1 VKKVKNSFFTA
12 FYLFFLFILYLIS
25 LPFLIILSFKE
36 KYKKSIP
43 ARFFL
48 INNPPFNKK
57 LHHFHSCSLGETRA
71 LKPIIEKF
79 EEINLSVIT
88 NTGYNEG
95 KKYKNTNV
103 RFLPFEIFLPFWLK
117 SCKSLVVM
125 EAELWYMLFYLAKK
139 RCNKT
144 ILLNARISEKSYP
157 KYLKFKWFYKK
168 IFENIDIVL
177 AQSEED
183 KKRLESLGAKNIE
196 VVGNIK
202 TYFKPKIIRE
212 YIKKKP
218 LIVLASTHKNEEE
231 LILSKLDLKNYQVAV
246 VPRHPERFDEVYNVM
261 KKYGKV
267 EKISGKLKVKIEKV
281 NLDEDLILIDK
292 IGELIN
298 LYKMADIVILG
309 GSFVDNVGG
318 HNPIEAAYFNKPI
331 ISGKYYFNQIALYR
345 EVENI
350 TICEIDEINKAI
362 KKAKPT
368 KIKNRIDLDK
378 IVEII
383 GGDNG

>member
-1 VKKVKNSFFTA
+1 VKNILFTA
-12 FYLFFLFILYLIS
+12 FYLLFLVILYLIS
-25 LPFLIILSFKE
+25 IPFLIILSFKK

-48 INNPPFNKK
+48 INNPPFHKK
-57 LHHFHSCSLGETRA
+57 LHHFHSCSLGETKA
-71 LKPIIEKF
+71 LKPVIEKF
-79 EEINLSVIT
+79 EEVNLSVIT
-88 NTGYNEG
+88 DTGYDEA
-95 KKYKNTNV
+95 KKYKNANV

-117 SCKSLVVM
+117 PCKNLVVM
-125 EAELWYMLFYLAKK
+125 EAELWYVLFYLAKR

-144 ILLNARISEKSYP
+144 ILLNARISKKSYP

-168 IFENIDIVL
+168 IFEKIDIVL

-183 KKRLESLGAKNIE
+183 KKRLLSLGAKNIK

-202 TYFKPKIIRE
+202 TYFKPKITRE

-231 LILSKLDLKNYQVAV
+231 LILPKLDLTKFQITV
-246 VPRHPERFDEVYNVM
+246 VPRHPERFEAVYEVM
-261 KKYGKV
+261 KKFGKV
-267 EKISGKLKVKIEKV
+267 EKLSEKSKSEKI
-281 NLDEDLILIDK
+281 NLEENLILIDK
-292 IGELIN
+292 MGELVN
-298 LYKMADIVILG
+298 LYKVADIVILG

-331 ISGKYYFNQIALYR
+331 ISGKYYFNQVALYR

-350 TICEIDEINKAI
+350 EICEIDEVNNAI

-368 KIKNRIDLDK
+368 KIKNRADLDT
-378 IVEII
+378 IVKII
-383 GGDNG
+383 GGEYE

>member
-1 VKKVKNSFFTA
+1 MKNKFFTA
-12 FYLFFLFILYLIS
+12 FYLLFLFFIYLIS
-25 LPFLIILSFKE
+25 IPFLVILSFKE
-36 KYKKSIP
+36 KYKNSIP

-48 INNPPFNKK
+48 LNNPPFNKK

-71 LKPIIEKF
+71 LKPVIERF
-79 EEINLSVIT
+79 EEVNLSVIT
-88 NTGYNEG
+88 NTGFNEA
-95 KKYKNTNV
+95 KKYKNANV

-117 SCKSLVVM
+117 PCKNLVVM
-125 EAELWYMLFYLAKK
+125 EAELWYMLFYLARR

-183 KKRLESLGAKNIE
+183 KKRLLSLGAKNVE

-202 TYFKPKIIRE
+202 TYFEPKITRE

-231 LILSKLDLKNYQVAV
+231 IILPKLDLDKFQVAV
-246 VPRHPERFDEVYNVM
+246 VPRHPERFDEVYNII

-267 EKISGKLKVKIEKV
+267 EKLSEKLKIKSEKI
-281 NLDEDLILIDK
+281 NLDKDLILIDK
-292 IGELIN
+292 MGELVN
-298 LYKMADIVILG
+298 LYKTADIVILG

-331 ISGKYYFNQIALYR
+331 ISGKYYFNQMALYK

-350 TICEIDEINKAI
+350 EVCEVDEINEVI

-378 IVEII
+378 IINII
-383 GGDNG
+383 EN